1 MEQQIFDLLLG
12 QEEITWKTI
21 LFDLIKSEQMD
32 PWDINITLL
41 TQKYIEIVKTMQEN
55 NLRISGKILLA
66 AAFMLKMKSEHLVE
80 VDLAKFDNLIN
91 QTEDELWGEEGMDA
105 ETIAAEKKKLEKFN
119 LVPRNPQPRNR
130 KVSIHDL
137 VEALQQAMTSKK
149 KVLARIRPV
158 KFNMP
163 TRKVDIMEVI
173 RDVYHKLLYYN
184 NQNEGVVTFTKLL
197 PANPRREDKVYTF
210 LPLLHLQNHQK
221 IDMEQEK
228 PFEEIYIKLA
238 SNFKETVKEVKEKTI

>member
-21 LFDLIKSEQMD
+21 LFDLIKTEQMD
-32 PWDINITLL
+32 PWDVNVTLL
-41 TQKYIEIVKTMQEN
+41 TKKYIEVIRTMQEN

-66 AAFMLKMKSEHLVE
+66 AAFLLKIKSEHLVQ
-80 VDLAKFDNLIN
+80 VDFANFDNLIN

-105 ETIAAEKKKLEKFN
+105 DTVEAEKKKLAKFQ

-149 KVLARIRPV
+149 KILSRIRPV

-163 TRKVDIMEVI
+163 HRKVDIMEVI

-184 NQNEGVVTFTKLL
+184 TQNPGLVTFTKLL

-210 LPLLHLQNHQK
+210 LPLLHLENHQK
-221 IDMEQEK
+221 IDMKQEK
-228 PFEEIYIKLA
+228 PFEEIYIQLA
-238 SNFKETVKEVKEKTI
+238 DSKSKEKA